1 MNSLSFDGGLHY
13 ITEEAGGAS
22 ILELIGGAIAW
33 LFLPLGFGSWQAAV
47 ATVLGLVAKEEVV
60 GTFGTLSSMASA
72 DLAMEGDAA
81 MYAVIAKEFF
91 GGSSLAGMSF
101 MIFNLLAYAASLIVY
116 QLGSWF
122 VGEGDILGTSA
133 AMIVLLF
140 ILYMLFRKK
149 NVHETRAELLA
160 V

>member
-1 MNSLSFDGGLHY
+1 M
-13 ITEEAGGAS
+13 
-22 ILELIGGAIAW
+22 GAIKREMNNSKW
-33 LFLPLGFGSWQAAV
+33 S
-47 ATVLGLVAKEEVV
+47 
-60 GTFGTLSSMASA
+60 
-72 DLAMEGDAA
+72 
-81 MYAVIAKEFF
+81 
-91 GGSSLAGMSF
+91 
-101 MIFNLLAYAASLIVY
+101 IFAISYMCVFAYAASLIVY

>member
-1 MNSLSFDGGLHY
+1 
-13 ITEEAGGAS
+13 
-22 ILELIGGAIAW
+22 
-33 LFLPLGFGSWQAAV
+33 
-47 ATVLGLVAKEEVV
+47 
-60 GTFGTLSSMASA
+60 MASA

-101 MIFNLLAYAASLIVY
+101 MIFNLLCAPCFAAMGAIKREMNNSKWSIFAISYMCVFAYAISLIVY

-122 VGEGDILGTSA
+122 IGEGNLFGTSA
-133 AMIVLLF
+133 AAIALLF